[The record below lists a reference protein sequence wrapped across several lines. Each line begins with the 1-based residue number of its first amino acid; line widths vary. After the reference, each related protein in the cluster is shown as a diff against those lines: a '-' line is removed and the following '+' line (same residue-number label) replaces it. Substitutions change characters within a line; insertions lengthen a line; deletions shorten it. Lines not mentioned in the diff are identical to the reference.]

1 MVGVDVVP
9 ELPIGALCPQCGAS
23 RRIACSHVRSPQG
36 AGVVVGALGCSC
48 RPLARVSVPVFA
60 QPVAQVQVC
69 SSNSSSEDASEV
81 KVEDADSGGADRV
94 ELKID
99 FEIGVGFAED
109 DKGKDGVNPK
119 LPAEGEEGDDN
130 KYEEEEAPFSL
141 GRSVDCAEDRNNCH
155 NLDWHWFSCTRIEGV
170 DSKS

>member
-1 MVGVDVVP
+1 MDGVP
-9 ELPIGALCPQCGAS
+9 ELPIDALSPQRGAS
-23 RRIACSHVRSPQG
+23 RRIACSHVRGPQG

-48 RPLARVSVPVFA
+48 RPLAPVLVLVFA

-69 SSNSSSEDASEV
+69 SSSSSPEDASVV
-81 KVEDADSGGADRV
+81 KVEDAGSGGADHV
-94 ELKID
+94 EFEID

-119 LPAEGEEGDDN
+119 LPAEGEEGGDN

-141 GRSVDCAEDRNNCH
+141 GRSVDCAEERNNCH